1 MVNKELKQELLD
13 GYADYIRCNGK
24 KAIQQGLNKR
34 EFTLVDYLV
43 EELAYSREEALRIK
57 EEIKEDE

>member
-13 GYADYIRCNGK
+13 GYTDYIRYNGK